1 MELSDMFNANQIS
14 LILALLRGE
23 ATVTLLGP
31 VSTGHC
37 DIAR

>member
-23 ATVTLLGP
+23 ATVTFLGP